1 MKHRLRAFADRL
13 RGLRPVSGLD
23 THLLAALDWICAAQ
37 DASQDDGVPHSY
49 DLKQRRWLPSYPETT
64 GYIIPTLLDA
74 AGLLQ
79 RPDLAERALRM
90 ARWEASI
97 QFPDGGIQAGMIGAN
112 PLAPTIFNTGQVLFG
127 FVRAFKETDDPAL
140 GEAARKAADWLVAA
154 QDPDG
159 CWRRFK
165 SPFTTTEVA
174 TYNTRSA
181 FALARAW
188 EVLGDRSH
196 LEAAVRNAEWAVAQA
211 RPNRWLPGNSL
222 DRHDDDR
229 ALTHTLAYS
238 IRGIFE
244 IGLCAG
250 REDLVAFAR
259 GMAESLAV
267 LQRPDGALP
276 CYVSPDWQPLAPW
289 SCVTGNAQMALNWQ
303 RIAHACGDGEGLVEQ
318 AKAANRF
325 NKGVQDLQAADPGIR
340 GGIPGSFPFDGGYM
354 TWRFPNWATKF
365 FVDALLLERYGKAAG
380 NAGA

>member
-1 MKHRLRAFADRL
+1 MKHRKRALVDRL
-13 RGLRPVSGLD
+13 RGLRPTGSLD
-23 THLLAALDWICAAQ
+23 EHLQSALDWICAAH

-49 DLKQRRWLPSYPETT
+49 DLRLRRWLPSYPETT
-64 GYIIPTLLDA
+64 GYIIPTLFDA
-74 AGLLQ
+74 AALMRRPELAQ
-79 RPDLAERALRM
+79 RAIRM

-97 QFPDGGIQAGMIGAN
+97 QFPDGGIQAGMIGAD
-112 PLAPTIFNTGQVLFG
+112 PLKPTIFNTGQVLFG
-127 FVRAFKETDDPAL
+127 FVRAYQETGDAAM

-154 QDPDG
+154 QDADG

-196 LEAAVRNAEWAVAQA
+196 LEAAVRNAEWAVSQA
-211 RPNRWLPGNSL
+211 RPNRWLTGNSL

-229 ALTHTLAYS
+229 ALTHTIAYS
-238 IRGIFE
+238 MRGVFE
-244 IGLCAG
+244 VGVCAG

-259 GMAESLAV
+259 GMAESLAAV
-267 LQRPDGALP
+267 QRADGALP
-276 CYVSPDWQPLAPW
+276 GYISPKWQPLVSW

-303 RIAHACGDGEGLVEQ
+303 RIAHVCGDQRAIEW
-318 AKAANRF
+318 ARAANRF
-325 NKGVQDLQAADPGIR
+325 NMGVQDRIASDAGIR
-340 GGIPGSFPFDGGYM
+340 GAMPGSFPFDGGYM

-380 NAGA
+380 SVGS

>member
-1 MKHRLRAFADRL
+1 MKHRTRALADRL
-13 RGLRPVSGLD
+13 RGLRPTGSLD
-23 THLLAALDWICAAQ
+23 EHLQSALDWICAAH

-49 DLKQRRWLPSYPETT
+49 DLRLRGWLPSYPETT
-64 GYIIPTLLDA
+64 GYIIPTLFDA
-74 AGLLQ
+74 AALMGRPELAQ
-79 RPDLAERALRM
+79 RAIRM

-97 QFPDGGIQAGMIGAN
+97 QFPDGGIQAGMIGAD
-112 PLAPTIFNTGQVLFG
+112 PLRPTIFNTGQVLFG
-127 FVRAFKETDDPAL
+127 FVRAYQETGDAAM

-154 QDPDG
+154 QDADG

-229 ALTHTLAYS
+229 ALTHTIAYS

-244 IGLCAG
+244 VGVCAG

-259 GMAESLAV
+259 GMAESLAAV
-267 LQRPDGALP
+267 QRADGALP
-276 CYVSPDWQPLAPW
+276 GYISPAWKPLASW

-303 RIAHACGDGEGLVEQ
+303 RVAHVCGDPRAIEW

-325 NKGVQDLQAADPGIR
+325 NMGVQHRTASDVGIR
-340 GGIPGSFPFDGGYM
+340 GAMPGSFPFDGGYM

-365 FVDALLLERYGKAAG
+365 FVDALLLERHGKAAG

>member
-1 MKHRLRAFADRL
+1 MKHRIRAIADRL

-23 THLLAALDWICAAQ
+23 AHLLAAVDWICAAQ

-49 DLKQRRWLPSYPETT
+49 DLRQRRWLPSYPETT
-64 GYIIPTLLDA
+64 GYIIPTLFDA
-74 AGLLQ
+74 AAALQ

-97 QFPDGGIQAGMIGAN
+97 QFPDGGIQAGMIGAD

-127 FVRAFKETDDPAL
+127 FTRAFKETGDATL

-154 QDPDG
+154 QDADG

-188 EVLGDRSH
+188 EVLGERAH
-196 LEAAVRNAEWAVAQA
+196 LEAAVRNAEWAVGQA
-211 RPNRWLPGNSL
+211 TANRWLPGNSL

-244 IGLCAG
+244 VGLCAD
-250 REDLVAFAR
+250 RQDLVAFAQ
-259 GMAESLAV
+259 GMASSLAV

-276 CYVSPDWQPLAPW
+276 GYVSPAWQPLVPW

-303 RIAHACGDGEGLVEQ
+303 RIAHVFGDGNGLIER
-318 AKAANRF
+318 ARAANRF
-325 NKGVQDLQAADPGIR
+325 NMGVQDLLASDPGIR

-365 FVDALLLERYGKAAG
+365 FVDALLLERYGKVVG
-380 NAGA
+380 NVGA